1 MDSRESREFGDYFS
15 SFPRKPESTKHNQL
29 WEVPSKR
36 GVGPSASRTLSV
48 RIVCSALLA
57 LLLACGPAPEAHGA
71 RWYTVEMIVFER
83 IGDENL
89 HDEVWLADPGR
100 PPIDESIELNR
111 ASGLALA
118 EELEEGGSAA
128 PYAFRLLDRGH
139 FRLGGVFSRLRGSRD
154 YRPLLHVAWHQPGY
168 SRRRAKH
175 AHIQGFRDAA
185 GGSGAYS
192 PGAGAWP
199 VIDGTVQLYARRFL
213 HLRADLLYYR
223 RDPRSDVDFLEAF
236 KVRPSALAPAQGTP
250 EEPART
256 AEPVSAPSA
265 EEEAEVSVSALPE
278 SASLGA
284 GTAVDPD
291 LVSGSGRDSGS
302 PTAGGHRGVAHGGP
316 PPVFRMTTSRR
327 MRPGELHYLDHPL
340 FGVLVIVSRY
350 APPSG

>member
-1 MDSRESREFGDYFS
+1 MPDVGTPQSATPSPRPRESAGDRCRGKGS
-15 SFPRKPESTKHNQL
+15 SAFPAV
-29 WEVPSKR
+29 VPR
-36 GVGPSASRTLSV
+36 L
-48 RIVCSALLA
+48 VCSALVVVFLA
-57 LLLACGPAPEAHGA
+57 LGPAPGAYAA

-100 PPIDESIELNR
+100 PPIEESIELNR

-118 EELEEGGSAA
+118 EELGEGGSAT

-175 AHIQGFRDAA
+175 AHVQGFRDAA

-192 PGAGAWP
+192 PGADAWP
-199 VIDGTVQLYARRFL
+199 VIDGTMQLYARRFL

-223 RDPRSDVDFLEAF
+223 RDPRSDADFPDVSRA
-236 KVRPSALAPAQGTP
+236 PSSVPA
-250 EEPART
+250 
-256 AEPVSAPSA
+256 SA
-265 EEEAEVSVSALPE
+265 EETSGGSAQAAEAMPASSAEDDTGVSVSALPE
-278 SASLGA
+278 SSSLSA
-284 GTAVDPD
+284 TATGESGLAP
-291 LVSGSGRDSGS
+291 GSGTGSGLPRS
-302 PTAGGHRGVAHGGP
+302 GEHRGVAHGGP

-340 FGVLVIVSRY
+340 FGVLVLVSRY

>member
-1 MDSRESREFGDYFS
+1 
-15 SFPRKPESTKHNQL
+15 
-29 WEVPSKR
+29 
-36 GVGPSASRTLSV
+36 
-48 RIVCSALLA
+48 
-57 LLLACGPAPEAHGA
+57 
-71 RWYTVEMIVFER
+71 MIVFER

-100 PPIDESIELNR
+100 PPIDESIGLNR

-118 EELEEGGSAA
+118 EESGEGGSV
-128 PYAFRLLDRGH
+128 PPNAFRLLDRGH

-175 AHIQGFRDAA
+175 AHVQGFRDAA

-192 PGAGAWP
+192 PAVGAWP

-223 RDPRSDVDFLEAF
+223 RDPRTDADFRGASS
-236 KVRPSALAPAQGTP
+236 VPSSAPA
-250 EEPART
+250 T
-256 AEPVSAPSA
+256 AEETLGGSAQAAEAMPSSSA
-265 EEEAEVSVSALPE
+265 EDDAGVSVSALPE
-278 SASLGA
+278 SSSLGTTTTVES
-284 GTAVDPD
+284 G
-291 LVSGSGRDSGS
+291 LVSGSGAGSGL
-302 PTAGGHRGVAHGGP
+302 PTSGEHRGVAHGGP

-340 FGVLVIVSRY
+340 FGVLVIVTRY
-350 APPSG
+350 APASG

>member
-1 MDSRESREFGDYFS
+1 
-15 SFPRKPESTKHNQL
+15 
-29 WEVPSKR
+29 
-36 GVGPSASRTLSV
+36 
-48 RIVCSALLA
+48 
-57 LLLACGPAPEAHGA
+57 
-71 RWYTVEMIVFER
+71 MIVFER

-100 PPIDESIELNR
+100 PPIDGSIELNR

-118 EELEEGGSAA
+118 EELEEGGSVA

-175 AHIQGFRDAA
+175 AHVQGFRDAA

-199 VIDGTVQLYARRFL
+199 VIDGTVRLYARRFL

-223 RDPRSDVDFLEAF
+223 RDPRSDADFREASNA
-236 KVRPSALAPAQGTP
+236 PSSAPATV
-250 EEPART
+250 EETLGGSAQA
-256 AEPVSAPSA
+256 AEPVPASGAGDDA
-265 EEEAEVSVSALPE
+265 GVSVSALPE
-278 SASLGA
+278 SPSLAADATADLDLGSAS
-284 GTAVDPD
+284 GT
-291 LVSGSGRDSGS
+291 GSGL
-302 PTAGGHRGVAHGGP
+302 PTAGEHRGVAQGGP

>member
-1 MDSRESREFGDYFS
+1 
-15 SFPRKPESTKHNQL
+15 
-29 WEVPSKR
+29 
-36 GVGPSASRTLSV
+36 
-48 RIVCSALLA
+48 
-57 LLLACGPAPEAHGA
+57 
-71 RWYTVEMIVFER
+71 MIVFER

-89 HDEVWLADPGR
+89 LDEVWLADPGR

-118 EELEEGGSAA
+118 EELGEGGSAG

-139 FRLGGVFSRLRGSRD
+139 FRLDGVFSRLRGSRD

-175 AHIQGFRDAA
+175 AHVQGFRDAA

-223 RDPRSDVDFLEAF
+223 RDPRSDADFREA
-236 KVRPSALAPAQGTP
+236 SN
-250 EEPART
+250 
-256 AEPVSAPSA
+256 APSPAAASA
-265 EEEAEVSVSALPE
+265 EDALGGSAQAVEAMPASSAGDDAGVSVSALPE
-278 SASLGA
+278 SSALSTTASVESG
-284 GTAVDPD
+284 
-291 LVSGSGRDSGS
+291 LVSGSGTGSGLATS
-302 PTAGGHRGVAHGGP
+302 GEHRGVAQGGP

>member
-1 MDSRESREFGDYFS
+1 MPDVGTPHRATLSPCSRETAGYRHRGERPPP
-15 SFPRKPESTKHNQL
+15 PR
-29 WEVPSKR
+29 
-36 GVGPSASRTLSV
+36 AISV
-48 RIVCSALLA
+48 RIACSALLT
-57 LLLACGPAPEAHGA
+57 LFLACGPAPEAQGA

-89 HDEVWLADPGR
+89 HDEVWLANPGR

-118 EELEEGGSAA
+118 EELGEGGSAA
-128 PYAFRLLDRGH
+128 LYAFRLLDRGH

-175 AHIQGFRDAA
+175 AHVQGFRDSA

-223 RDPRSDVDFLEAF
+223 RDPRSDADFPDVSEA
-236 KVRPSALAPAQGTP
+236 SSSAPA
-250 EEPART
+250 
-256 AEPVSAPSA
+256 SA
-265 EEEAEVSVSALPE
+265 EETSDGSAQAAEAMPVSSADDGAEVSVSALPE
-278 SASLGA
+278 SSSLGT
-284 GTAVDPD
+284 TATVESG
-291 LVSGSGRDSGS
+291 LVSGSGTGAEL
-302 PTAGGHRGVAHGGP
+302 PTTGERRGVAQGGP

-340 FGVLVIVSRY
+340 FGVLVLVSRY